1 VTRRFWIV
9 VCAWAYSWAATPVPA
24 GGITE
29 AMVDDAIARIRPI
42 LPTPWEIVEVER
54 GDVPFGWTG
63 PSTCVRIRLED
74 PSFAFTLPGEE
85 FRYRSFYKLWLLP
98 PSWEGRMEV
107 AAFDPSAPQ
116 ALYLGEN
123 DRVRVLYR
131 ALGHNYWPEGPTALA
146 SALELDE
153 FALTHSP
160 KHSLDIDAMQ
170 ILFHRLDALTGSISR
185 WQQQIYGIAELPEMI
200 YLELLTWEDR
210 DEGTQRDPTFL
221 GQAAEKET
229 RFLARE
235 TLAAFPRKRGVYLR
249 RVTQA
254 TFSDVLVV
262 NPTQLAPCP

>member
-1 VTRRFWIV
+1 MTRSIV
-9 VCAWAYSWAATPVPA
+9 LLVMASTFAATPLRAGEIGETVIEGALASIRAVLPA
-24 GGITE
+24 
-29 AMVDDAIARIRPI
+29 
-42 LPTPWEIVEVER
+42 PWEIREVER
-54 GDVPFGWTG
+54 DTVPFGWTG
-63 PSTCVRIRLED
+63 APRCVLIRIED
-74 PSFAFTLPGEE
+74 PSFAYSLPGEE
-85 FRYRSFYKLWLLP
+85 FLYHAFYKLWLLP

-107 AAFDPSAPQ
+107 AKIDPSTPE

-131 ALGHNYWPEGPTALA
+131 SLGRNSWPEGPEALA
-146 SALELDE
+146 SALSLDA

-170 ILFHRLDALTGSISR
+170 TLFHRLDTLTGSITR

-210 DEGTQRDPTFL
+210 HPDTETDPTFL
-221 GQAAEKET
+221 GPAAEKET

-235 TLAAFPRKRGVYLR
+235 ALAAFPRKRGVYLR

-262 NPTQLAPCP
+262 NPARLASGP